1 MHIAIRWVEATRVGV
16 GRRLSPCSVA
26 QPILTWF
33 TRKMG
38 LAASAGW
45 RRARFVGRC
54 LCVAALAGVLSVSS
68 ADAGEGRLQL
78 SYRAYFAGLRA
89 ANLDLGIEF
98 DAASYDQD
106 AAAFDLDAS
115 AYAVRVRLK
124 TTGVVKT
131 LTRLKTTAY
140 SHGTLVSGDIVPVRA
155 GYSSKRWRK
164 KRFVELGFDE
174 GTPRI
179 VRMKPRRKRG
189 NSPAVSPVQL
199 KGALDPAGALLAVLS
214 RLDAGHGCK
223 MRIPVF
229 TGRRLYEL
237 VGETHETGVGRLK
250 ANRFSPFAGPTVHCR
265 VRLERKAGFKRTS
278 GNHRDRDH
286 TDVQLHVARVFDETP
301 PVPVRFAGDTGYGS
315 LVAYLHRAKL
325 DAGGLKRELR
335 PRPARKRRR

>member
-1 MHIAIRWVEATRVGV
+1 M
-16 GRRLSPCSVA
+16 RLTVA
-26 QPILTWF
+26 AAWRCGWF
-33 TRKMG
+33 
-38 LAASAGW
+38 A
-45 RRARFVGRC
+45 GRC
-54 LCVAALAGVLSVSS
+54 LCLAALAGSLLLST

-78 SYRAYFAGLRA
+78 SYRAYFAGLHA
-89 ANLDLGIEF
+89 ANLQLGVEF
-98 DAASYDQD
+98 DTASYDPD

-140 SHGTLVSGDIVPVRA
+140 SHGAFVSGDIVPVRA

-164 KRFVELGFDE
+164 KRLVEFGFDE

-179 VRMKPRRKRG
+179 VRTKPRRKRG
-189 NSPAVSPVQL
+189 NAPAVSPVQL

-214 RLDAGHGCK
+214 GLDAGHGCK
-223 MRIPVF
+223 LRIPVF

-237 VGETHETGVGRLK
+237 VGEPHESGVGRLK
-250 ANRFSPFAGPTVHCR
+250 ASRFSPFAGPTVNCR
-265 VRLERKAGFKRTS
+265 VRLEKRAGFKQKS
-278 GNHRDRDH
+278 GNRQDHDH
-286 TDVQLHVARVFDETP
+286 TDVQLHAARVFDETP

-335 PRPARKRRR
+335 PRPGRKRSR